1 MRGRQSCTP
10 ELTIWLRHQ
19 RHMAAWGWSMN
30 LGSVLLKSGGFML
43 GSSDVWIQNNVK
55 DNVEDNV
62 AATRGH

>member
-1 MRGRQSCTP
+1 
-10 ELTIWLRHQ
+10 
-19 RHMAAWGWSMN
+19 MAAWGWSMN